1 VSFTLV
7 RQNKDDAGDNKTSIS
22 AKLSSYNSH
31 ITNLNNG
38 SSDYLM
44 HLQRTVGN
52 QAVQRLVGSKNI
64 NSARGFE
71 FAKIG
76 MLQPKLK
83 ISQPGDAYEQEADKV
98 ADQVMR
104 MPDSSDSVV
113 PIGATRHKRID
124 RKCTACEMKDDE
136 EDKEDLNISRKPF
149 DLSDLE
155 ANDQVANEISN
166 IRSSGGSSL
175 DSSTKEFMESRFG
188 FDFSN
193 VRIYTDGRAA
203 TSAQSVNAL
212 AYAAGNDIV
221 FGHGQYQPNTLE
233 GRRLLAHEL
242 THVVQQ
248 TNATMSSC
256 PVPRAPEEKPKR
268 LDVVLL
274 GEGVKGGEELSH
286 LLTGS
291 RLIFQVSS
299 IDGALAEL
307 KNLRFP
313 IGTLYFVTHSLANG
327 SLKFGEK
334 EGYTEAANIAT
345 KLKGA
350 VSVDNAPLKVDFRG
364 CSIGTSPKAMDQIRA
379 ALGARSVIGGTC
391 YLVISYTTP
400 IKIGPKGNLKEVTK
414 ASDVTDANRHL
425 FEKYKKR
432 TLDTFGAKTKCILN
446 PTEKGFFDMGGRFVS
461 LFFNRK
467 LNKEWIAKESVCYKD
482 IKHQIV
488 DDPGK
493 SLPESQ
499 DCQLIV
505 VQEKSE
511 GEK

>member
-1 VSFTLV
+1 VSVTLV

-248 TNATMSSC
+248 TNATTSSC
-256 PVPRAPEEKPKR
+256 HVQRAPEEKPKR